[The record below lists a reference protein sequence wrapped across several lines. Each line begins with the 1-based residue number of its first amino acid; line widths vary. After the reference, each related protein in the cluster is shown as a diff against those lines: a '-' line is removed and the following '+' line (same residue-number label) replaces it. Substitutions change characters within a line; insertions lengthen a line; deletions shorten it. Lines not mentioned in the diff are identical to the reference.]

1 MIAFGQHHQPDSP
14 SVADLIAEA
23 IEATGGREQLLSYSA
38 ITWQERGVYSGGP
51 TQIDYVGDYAVQF
64 PNRYR
69 MRVKGAF
76 TIVVDDSEGWIN
88 NSGAISP
95 LPETQMRE
103 YREANHA
110 IWAMQLHPLLDDE
123 SFELRRIWDHE
134 SVDDQ
139 LLGVR
144 VSHREFRDLDLYF
157 DPDMLLLC
165 KSIRKGVA
173 AEFSASE
180 VTMETTYCGHSRVE
194 GILLPSHMTV
204 HYDGRKILES
214 TTGNYQ
220 LHADLD
226 EMLFRKPTL

>member
-1 MIAFGQHHQPDSP
+1 MIAFGQNHQPDTP
-14 SVADLIAEA
+14 TVADLIADA

-38 ITWQERGVYSGGP
+38 ITWQERGAYLGGP
-51 TQIDYVGDYAVQF
+51 TQIDYIGEYAVQF

-76 TIVVDDSEGWIN
+76 TIVVDDTQGWIN

-95 LPETQMRE
+95 LPELQMRE

-110 IWAMQLHPLLDDE
+110 IWAMQLHPLLDDA
-123 SFELRRIWDHE
+123 SFSLRRIWEHE

-144 VSHREFRDLDLYF
+144 VSHSGYRDLDLYF
-157 DPDMLLLC
+157 DPDLFLLI
-165 KSIRKGVA
+165 KSIRKGIA
-173 AEFSASE
+173 PEYSEDE

-194 GILLPSHMTV
+194 GILLPNHMTV

-214 TTGNYQ
+214 NTGNYQ
-220 LHADLD
+220 LHTEIDAK
-226 EMLFRKPTL
+226 LFQRPTL